1 MSLMYLPI
9 VLILLILS
17 IAAYLIAKFV
27 LKKTPQEVAAQE
39 KADEIIHS
47 AAQRADQIVSQAEV
61 EGVKIASETK
71 LGANLFQQTY
81 DQKLEAALEEARKQF
96 ADDLQRTQQNYQ
108 GMLGKLEQDSA
119 KQQQELEELM
129 KTKIN
134 DTLLKFEQN
143 LSNYL
148 TSAEQKSFEA
158 INLELKSA
166 RQLIDTYKTQQL
178 QLIDENIV
186 AVLERTLSLVTRNK
200 LSLKEQ
206 LDLVYEALEKA
217 KVEKFFA

>member
-1 MSLMYLPI
+1 MYLLLTALI
-9 VLILLILS
+9 VLGFLS
-17 IAAYLIAKFV
+17 YLAVTYFF
-27 LKKTPQEVAAQE
+27 KKQPDERSQ
-39 KADEIIHS
+39 EIIHS
-47 AAQRADQIVSQAEV
+47 ATQRADQILAQAEA
-61 EGVKIASETK
+61 EGIKIATESK
-71 LGANLFQQTY
+71 LGANLFQETY
-81 DQKLEAALEEARKQF
+81 EQKFQKALEDSQKEFSLELTKLREGYSALISS
-96 ADDLQRTQQNYQ
+96 LQDQSTQ
-108 GMLGKLEQDSA
+108 E
-119 KQQQELEELM
+119 QQQLQEMM
-129 KTKIN
+129 KSRIN

-166 RQLIDTYKTQQL
+166 RQLIDTYKSQQL
-178 QLIDENIV
+178 ALVDENIV
-186 AVLERTLSLVTRNK
+186 AVLERTLSLVTKEK